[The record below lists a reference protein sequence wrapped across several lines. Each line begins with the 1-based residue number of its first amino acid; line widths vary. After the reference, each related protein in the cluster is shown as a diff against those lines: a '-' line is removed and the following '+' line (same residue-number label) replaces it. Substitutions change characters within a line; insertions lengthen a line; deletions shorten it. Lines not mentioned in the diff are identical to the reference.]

1 MEREDGLRARKKRET
16 RQRIS
21 DIATGL
27 FLEHGFVTVTVAD
40 VAHAADV
47 SVNTVYNYFPSKE
60 DLCLDRGEEQR
71 QRLVRML
78 RERLPGESAGRAVLR
93 VLRAEI
99 ERREPSLGLSG
110 HFARFMRM
118 VLASDSLNLRMHT
131 IGREMA
137 EAFAAALHEELGTGP
152 EDVRT
157 DLVASQIAWVQ
168 REVLGE
174 IGRRVL
180 AEESVDEI
188 VRAALRRLAVLES
201 LLSDEVLEYAVRPFP
216 EAAVG

>member
-1 MEREDGLRARKKRET
+1 MEEGLRARKKRET

-27 FLEHGFVTVTVAD
+27 FLERGFVTVTVAD
-40 VAHAADV
+40 VARAADV

-60 DLCLDRGEEQR
+60 DLCLDRGEAQR
-71 QRLVRML
+71 QRLVRL
-78 RERLPGESAGRAVLR
+78 LSERRPGESAARAVLR
-93 VLRAEI
+93 GLREEI
-99 ERREPSLGLSG
+99 ENRDPTLGLSG
-110 HFARFMRM
+110 HFAHFMRM
-118 VLASDSLNLRMHT
+118 VLASDSLSLRMHT

-157 DLVASQIAWVQ
+157 DLVASQIAWAQ
-168 REVLGE
+168 RDVLGE

-180 AEESVDEI
+180 AEEPVDEI
-188 VRAALRRLAVLES
+188 VRSALDRLDVLES
-201 LLSDEVLEYAVRPFP
+201 LLSDEVLEYAVRK
-216 EAAVG
+216 G